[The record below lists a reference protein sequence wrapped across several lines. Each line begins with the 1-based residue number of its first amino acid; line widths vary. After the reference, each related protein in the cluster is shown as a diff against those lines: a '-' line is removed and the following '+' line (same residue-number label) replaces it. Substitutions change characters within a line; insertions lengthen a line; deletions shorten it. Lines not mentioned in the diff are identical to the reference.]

1 MNLAEPESTPG
12 EWESRSL
19 CPDESC
25 IGVLGAD
32 GRCAVCGRTGDPLLA
47 VADPAEEPVPEP
59 ALSDDLVALTLAADG
74 GGSSDD
80 LGEREL
86 CPDDGCIGVLDAQG
100 SCKVCGA
107 ARPGT
112 NADPGSDSATVSN
125 N

>member
-32 GRCAVCGRTGDPLLA
+32 GRCAVCGRAGDSSP
-47 VADPAEEPVPEP
+47 VVTDSAEEPVSEP

-74 GGSSDD
+74 GSSDD
-80 LGEREL
+80 VGEREL

-100 SCKVCGA
+100 ICKVCGA
-107 ARPGT
+107 ARPG
-112 NADPGSDSATVSN
+112 PGSDSATVSN
-125 N
+125 Y